1 MTTAD
6 ACFVSSDN
14 QLSNLGFAK
23 SLDAAVN
30 DSTYQRV
37 LLGLRTRIG
46 KGRYL
51 RINVQRHHGGCVVC
65 KGPWEGMLPD
75 HSLQRWGRFFANF
88 SRSFLKNE
96 QKSGSAW

>member
-6 ACFVSSDN
+6 ACFVSSD
-14 QLSNLGFAK
+14 QLANLGFTK

-30 DSTYQRV
+30 DGTYQHA
-37 LLGLRTRIG
+37 LLGLRNRTE

-51 RINVQRHHGGCVVC
+51 GMNVQRHHGGCVVC
-65 KGPWEGMLPD
+65 KGPWEGMIPD
-75 HSLQRWGRFFANF
+75 HSLQRWGRFFTNF

-96 QKSGSAW
+96 QKSGRAW